1 MTRHVNNRKH
11 FWKQYT
17 TGQRAFLMHML
28 FGVVLL
34 ASILKVLQRLRTCQF
49 LWGSG
54 VLYYTSRQ
62 HQRTFKVLLLI
73 IFELWAVVDPSLRS
87 WSSSW
92 RIGDRSLVRRN
103 GFQDEL
109 HKIIIITNALQ
120 ESRLCWKK
128 PIVRPGKPPW
138 FALFLPNAKDW
149 AILTTFDETEFRV
162 TQVHLVGTL
171 WRTGH

>member
-11 FWKQYT
+11 VLETIHNWSAGFPFAHALWC
-17 TGQRAFLMHML
+17 RP
-28 FGVVLL
+28 FGVH
-34 ASILKVLQRLRTCQF
+34 LKVLQRLQTCQF

-54 VLYYTSRQ
+54 VLYYTSQQ

-87 WSSSW
+87 WSWSW

-109 HKIIIITNALQ
+109 HKIIITNALQ

-138 FALFLPNAKDW
+138 FAFFLQNAKVW
-149 AILTTFDETEFRV
+149 AILTTFD
-162 TQVHLVGTL
+162 
-171 WRTGH
+171 